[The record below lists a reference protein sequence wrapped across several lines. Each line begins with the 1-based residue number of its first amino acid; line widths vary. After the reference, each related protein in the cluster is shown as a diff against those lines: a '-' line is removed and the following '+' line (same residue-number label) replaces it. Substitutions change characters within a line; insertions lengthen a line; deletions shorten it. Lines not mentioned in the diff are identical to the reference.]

1 MAINPHSM
9 KPVEIARLLNSTPL
23 GTVVDRATVY
33 RHYNRAGLRIAATTA
48 GSESGK
54 RIDLLRYIAWLFL
67 EWRRR
72 REASANL
79 AGMSYEDR
87 HRLYAAERSRRMSE
101 SVRDIGDI
109 PPVENPERKE
119 SCRRDLARFIMTYAP
134 EGKDPFSDDHFRVI
148 KRIENAIFHGGRF
161 VEAVFRGFGKSTISE
176 LTAVWAACYGHKRFI
191 PIIGA
196 NQTRATDNLD
206 SIKGIFESD
215 LLLADFP
222 EICYPIQRLEGI
234 NQRSHGQLYRGQPT
248 HIEWSA
254 DYLVLPMIEGSAA
267 AGCVILACGITSSKV
282 RGMKK
287 RRGDG
292 VQLRPD
298 FVIIDDPQ
306 DEESAASVQ
315 QISKRLNIIRKAIIR
330 SAGHT
335 TGMSVVMPC
344 TVIQKDDLVDQLLDP
359 KKNPAWQG
367 ERIPFVRKWSESSA
381 GSQPLASTR
390 IVASYGKEISLGA
403 SPRTIARCKSPHEM
417 WMDEY
422 ARLRN
427 TYNPDDPNDQ
437 LRARAEA
444 NAYYAA
450 NRAEMDRGCTV
461 SWEYCFSRDEG
472 ELSAIQH
479 AYNALI
485 DDGEE
490 VFASEFQNAP
500 LAAPEEEGQLTVDEI
515 AARLNNL
522 RRYDIPTACEKLTAF
537 VDVQGKCLYYVVCGW
552 STNFTGYVVDYGI
565 FPDPRKSYIT
575 LREITKTLQMAF
587 PGTGQEGA
595 WRSGMDALTRKLIE
609 REWKRDD
616 GTILRL
622 SRCLIDANDG
632 NAAQTVYDFWRQS
645 AHAAIVMPSRGKGI
659 TAASM
664 PFSDYR
670 RKVGDRVSEWN
681 WRIPA
686 ASRAS
691 AASGRNAVRYIIFDT
706 NYWKSFLRSRWRVA
720 LGDPSCLSVFGR
732 NASGI
737 SSGSSAGEN
746 ATTAIYTKSRQCL
759 PGTGKM
765 FAEHMTSEYSVRTEG
780 RGRTVDEWQIRPGRT
795 ENHFWD
801 CIVGCAVAA
810 SEQGIVLTGS
820 TPAGK
825 ARKPA
830 IKLSALQ
837 KR

>member
-1 MAINPHSM
+1 MPINPHSL
-9 KPVEIARLLNSTPL
+9 KPVELVRLMNSTPL
-23 GTVVDRATVY
+23 GTVMRQGAIY
-33 RHYNRAGLRIAATTA
+33 RQQNRAGMRI
-48 GSESGK
+48 GDGK
-54 RIDLLRYIAWLFL
+54 TIDLVRYVAWLFL
-67 EWRRR
+67 EWRRVLL
-72 REASANL
+72 EDHKNDNL
-79 AGMSYEDR
+79 SYAER
-87 HRLYAAERSRRMSE
+87 HRLYAAERSRRLSE
-101 SVRDIGDI
+101 SVRDIGEL
-109 PPVENPERKE
+109 PPVEDKERRE
-119 SCRRDLARFIMTYAP
+119 SCRYDLSRFIMTYAP

-215 LLLADFP
+215 QLFADFP
-222 EICYPIQRLEGI
+222 EVCYPIQKLEGI
-234 NQRSHGQLYRGQPT
+234 NQRSHGQLYRGEPT

-254 DYLVLPMIEGSAA
+254 DYLVLPMIEGSEAS
-267 AGCVILACGITSSKV
+267 GSVILACGITSSKV

-306 DEESAASVQ
+306 DEESASSPQ
-315 QISKRLNIIRKAIIR
+315 QINKRLNIIRKAIIR

-367 ERIPFVRKWSESSA
+367 ERIPFVQKWSDS
-381 GSQPLASTR
+381 
-390 IVASYGKEISLGA
+390 
-403 SPRTIARCKSPHEM
+403 HEDK
-417 WMDEY
+417 WLDEY

-427 TYNPDDPNDQ
+427 TYNPDDPDDQ

-450 NRAEMDRGCTV
+450 NRKNMDKGCVV
-461 SWEYCFSRDEG
+461 SWDFCFAEDEG
-472 ELSAIQH
+472 EISAIQH

-500 LAAPEEEGQLTVDEI
+500 LAAPEEDGQLTIDEI
-515 AARLNNL
+515 LLRLNNL
-522 RRYDIPTACEKLTAF
+522 KRYNVPTSCEKLTAF
-537 VDVQGKCLYYVVCGW
+537 IDVQGKCLYYVVCAW
-552 STNFTGYVVDYGI
+552 TVNFTGYIVDYGI
-565 FPDPRKSYIT
+565 FPDPHKSYIS
-575 LREITKTLQMAF
+575 LREIKKTLQMVF

-595 WRSGMDALTRKLIE
+595 WRAGFEALTEKLIE

-616 GTILRL
+616 GTVLRI

-632 NAAQTVYDFWRQS
+632 NAAQTVYDFCRQS
-645 AHAAIVMPSRGKGI
+645 KYAAIVMPSRGKGI
-659 TAASM
+659 TASST

-670 RKVGDRVSEWN
+670 RKVGDRISEWN

-686 ASRAS
+686 APT
-691 AASGRNAVRYIIFDT
+691 RNAVRYILYDT
-706 NYWKSFLRSRWRVA
+706 NYWKSFVRSRWRVA
-720 LGDPSCLSVFGR
+720 LGDPGSLSIFGKR
-732 NASGI
+732 AESI
-737 SSGSSAGEN
+737 
-746 ATTAIYTKSRQCL
+746 
-759 PGTGKM
+759 KM
-765 FAEHMTSEYSVRTEG
+765 FSEHMVSEYSVRTEG
-780 RGRTVDEWQIRPGRT
+780 RGRVVDEWSLRPGRT

-801 CIVGCAVAA
+801 CLVGCAVAA
-810 SEQGIVLTGS
+810 SEQGVVLSGS
-820 TPAGK
+820 TPTGK
-825 ARKPA
+825 VRKPA